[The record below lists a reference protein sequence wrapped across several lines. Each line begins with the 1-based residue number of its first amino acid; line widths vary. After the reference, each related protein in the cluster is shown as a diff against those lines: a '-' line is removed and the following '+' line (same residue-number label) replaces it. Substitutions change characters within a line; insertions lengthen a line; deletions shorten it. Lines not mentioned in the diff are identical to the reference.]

1 MKALLFTSL
10 GFSTISSDRQKTT
23 QLCRGPVGSS
33 DILIRFPTHV
43 FRAGY
48 STVFWESSSI
58 SRWPLKWLEKPRIK
72 ATFYGAVV
80 VKFRLN
86 GMWLPAS

>member
-58 SRWPLKWLEKPRIK
+58 SRRPLKWLEKPRIK
-72 ATFYGAVV
+72 ATIFGAR
-80 VKFRLN
+80 F
-86 GMWLPAS
+86 PID